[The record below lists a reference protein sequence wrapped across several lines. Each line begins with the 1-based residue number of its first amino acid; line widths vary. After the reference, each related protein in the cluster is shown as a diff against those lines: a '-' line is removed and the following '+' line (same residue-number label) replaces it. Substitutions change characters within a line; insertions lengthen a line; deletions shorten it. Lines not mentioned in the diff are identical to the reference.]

1 MALSGFSTFLALIS
15 LLCEMGKT
23 QGSLGAAVSLLSLH
37 PAIPPPAPPPALLS
51 LPATPASLPWP
62 RFFSFSCFSPTA
74 LFALRFFSPN

>member
-23 QGSLGAAVSLLSLH
+23 QGSLGAAVFLLSLH
-37 PAIPPPAPPPALLS
+37 PAAPPPALLS